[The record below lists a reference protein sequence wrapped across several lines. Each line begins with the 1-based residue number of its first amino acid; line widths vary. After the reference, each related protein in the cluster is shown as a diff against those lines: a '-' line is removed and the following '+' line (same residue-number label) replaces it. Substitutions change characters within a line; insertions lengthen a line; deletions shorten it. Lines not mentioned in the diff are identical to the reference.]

1 MFGEKYVLGYDLSN
15 EYAQISYMGL
25 SDDMPVT
32 LALVGGTE
40 EYNIP
45 AFLFKRKEVNQ
56 WFYGQEAVNYNS
68 REEGELI
75 DNLWERALVGE
86 PVTVVENQFDP
97 VALLSLF
104 VKRSLS
110 LMNSKIKNGKLVG
123 IMFTVPELTKRA
135 IEVLNSVRDVVAPED
150 SKVLFEGREES
161 IYYYVIH
168 QPVQLWNHDT
178 LVYDFSDRCMKSYR
192 FTVNKLTKPKVAFV
206 EGKERVG
213 MIRGDEN
220 LDETFLRIIEND
232 EAQGEIS
239 GAYLI
244 GDGFEDD
251 WCNES
256 LRELCN
262 GRRAFRG
269 NNLYSKGAC
278 YAIRNI
284 ATGYVDRTLIF
295 LGKEKLKSNV
305 GMNVDDGDQEVYKA
319 ILNGGDNWFDSKEE
333 FDVILKSGNK
343 FDIVITPLDGSDVRV
358 VEIVLDGLNR
368 REDKTS
374 RIHLKIYAES
384 EDNLR
389 VCATDMGFGELFPS
403 THQLFTKSIKL

>member
-25 SDDMPVT
+25 NDDMPVT
-32 LALVGGTE
+32 LPLVGGTE

-45 AFLFKRKEVNQ
+45 ACLFKRKEVNQ
-56 WFYGQEAVNYNS
+56 WFFGQEAINYNS
-68 REEGELI
+68 LEEGELI
-75 DNLWERALVGE
+75 DHLWERALVGE
-86 PVTVVENQFDP
+86 PLTVVEKQFDP
-97 VALLSLF
+97 VAILSLF

-110 LMNSKIKNGKLVG
+110 LMNSRVKNGKIVG

-135 IEVLNSVRDVVAPED
+135 IEVLNSVRDVVAPEGC
-150 SKVLFEGREES
+150 KVLFEGREES
-161 IYYYVIH
+161 IYYYIIH
-168 QPVQLWNHDT
+168 QPAQLWTYDT
-178 LVYDFSDRCMKSYR
+178 MVYDFSERCMKSYR
-192 FTVNKLTKPKVAFV
+192 FSVNKTTKPKVAFV
-206 EGKERVG
+206 DGRERLG
-213 MIRGDEN
+213 MIAGEN
-220 LDETFLRIIEND
+220 DLDETFLRIIEND
-232 EAQGEIS
+232 EADGEIS
-239 GAYLI
+239 GVYLL
-244 GDGFEDD
+244 GDGFEGD
-251 WCNES
+251 WCSES
-256 LRELCN
+256 LKELCN

-278 YAIRNI
+278 YAIFNI
-284 ATGYVDRTLIF
+284 VTGYVDRTLIF

-305 GMNVDDGDQEVYKA
+305 GMRIDDRGEEVYRA

-333 FDVILKSGNK
+333 FDVILKQGNK
-343 FDIVITPLDGSDVRV
+343 FDIIITPLDGSSVRE
-358 VEIVLDGLNR
+358 VEIVLDGLNK

-389 VCATDMGFGELFPS
+389 ICATDMGFGELFPS